1 MTAMWKQ
8 SALDQAQKKA
18 VLRNLEK
25 VVAEQ
30 KKTIQ
35 RLKLE
40 TADLKHQRDTMH
52 ASYNSVRDQKHD
64 LEKFQER
71 YEFLREQ
78 ELMIMNKDGAQYL
91 KGEDLD
97 KYVDKKLQEMPINYW
112 GNSMSSKYAQALA
125 KSMMQTKEAIAT
137 RLLSQP
143 AQTPVDGQYHYAW
156 KAYPMSFTITEE
168 PNDGDDPGSQS

>member
-35 RLKLE
+35 RLRLE

-52 ASYNSVRDQKHD
+52 ANYNSMQRQRDE
-64 LEKFQER
+64 LEKFKER

-91 KGEDLD
+91 KGDDLD
-97 KYVDKKLQEMPINYW
+97 KYVDKKLQEMPIKYW

-125 KSMMQTKEAIAT
+125 KSMMQTKQVIAT
-137 RLLSQP
+137 GLMQQHFELKS
-143 AQTPVDGQYHYAW
+143 
-156 KAYPMSFTITEE
+156 YPMSFTITEDADYG
-168 PNDGDDPGSQS
+168 NDPRG

>member
-30 KKTIQ
+30 KKIIQ

-52 ASYNSVRDQKHD
+52 ASYNSVRDQKHEV
-64 LEKFQER
+64 EKFKER

-78 ELMIMNKDGAQYL
+78 ELMVMNKDGAQYL

-97 KYVDKKLQEMPINYW
+97 NYVDKKLQEMPINYW
-112 GNSMSSKYAQALA
+112 GNSMATTYAQALA
-125 KSMMQTKEAIAT
+125 KSMVSTKQAVVE
-137 RLLSQP
+137 Q
-143 AQTPVDGQYHYAW
+143 VFNNQYVL
-156 KAYPMSFTITEE
+156 KSYPMSFTITEDADYG
-168 PNDGDDPGSQS
+168 NDTGS

>member
-30 KKTIQ
+30 KKIIL

-52 ASYNSVRDQKHD
+52 ASYNSVRDHNND

-71 YEFLREQ
+71 YKFLRQQ

-97 KYVDKKLQEMPINYW
+97 KYVDKELQEMPINYW
-112 GNSMSSKYAQALA
+112 GNSMSSKYSQALA
-125 KSMMQTKEAIAT
+125 QSMMQTKQAVV
-137 RLLSQP
+137 
-143 AQTPVDGQYHYAW
+143 AQMFNNQYVL

-168 PNDGDDPGSQS
+168 PNDGNDTGS